1 MTETTF
7 THTDAGQTLAA
18 IDASQCVMIY
28 SPDGRIVA
36 ANSRALAL
44 CGFAREDLI
53 GRPHSILV
61 DPNDRDEAAAA
72 EFWARLRAGETTVG
86 EYRRMAQNGAP
97 FWISAMHAPV
107 RGSDGSVAQV
117 VMCGIDITA
126 SRSDEQVARSKLNA
140 LDRAQALIEFSP
152 RGEILHAN
160 DNFLALLGYRLEEC
174 VGRHH
179 RMFIPPAETNLEQSV
194 EFWAQLAQGQN
205 RTGEFKRVRQDG
217 TPVWINGSYAPVR
230 DDKGRIVSVIKLALD
245 VSARRMALDE
255 LVEGLAAL
263 AGADLTFRMAK
274 GTDDEF
280 TQVRAKFNTMLAAM
294 RELVGEV
301 RSRTNAMNTEAEAI
315 ALAAGELARRGEGQA
330 ASMEQ
335 TAAAVDQI
343 SGNISMTSQSARE
356 ADAAARNALQVV
368 LKGADVVAQ
377 AIAAIERIDEH
388 TKRMGEFTRVIEGFA
403 FQTNL
408 LSINAAVEAA
418 RAGEVGRGFAVVANE
433 VRNLAQQSAKA
444 SQNIADLIG
453 KSETDVRAGVKLVR
467 DAGTSLDQI
476 QSAVGG
482 VVQNITGIAHAT
494 TEQSHGVREVSEA
507 LSQLDRVNQAN
518 LSMSEQYAAAAG
530 ALSTQVE
537 ELGQMMDMFRTSDTV
552 PPARHATLADTR
564 PHDPRT
570 SNPSLSDPRLSDPRR
585 PEGRAA

>member
-72 EFWARLRAGETTVG
+72 EFWARLRAGETTIG
-86 EYRRMAQNGAP
+86 EYRRVAQDGAP

-263 AGADLTFRMAK
+263 AGAT
-274 GTDDEF
+274 GDELHPVQQAF
-280 TQVRAKFNTMLAAM
+280 LENPLQCGWCLPGHVMTA
-294 RELVGEV
+294 VGLL
-301 RSRTNAMNTEAEAI
+301 SRTPDPSPEQIAAEAGRN
-315 ALAAGELARRGEGQA
+315 LCRCGGY
-330 ASMEQ
+330 
-335 TAAAVDQI
+335 TAV
-343 SGNISMTSQSARE
+343 RE
-356 ADAAARNALQVV
+356 NV
-368 LKGADVVAQ
+368 
-377 AIAAIERIDEH
+377 
-388 TKRMGEFTRVIEGFA
+388 
-403 FQTNL
+403 
-408 LSINAAVEAA
+408 A
-418 RAGEVGRGFAVVANE
+418 RA
-433 VRNLAQQSAKA
+433 AQ
-444 SQNIADLIG
+444 IA
-453 KSETDVRAGVKLVR
+453 
-467 DAGTSLDQI
+467 Q
-476 QSAVGG
+476 
-482 VVQNITGIAHAT
+482 
-494 TEQSHGVREVSEA
+494 
-507 LSQLDRVNQAN
+507 
-518 LSMSEQYAAAAG
+518 
-530 ALSTQVE
+530 
-537 ELGQMMDMFRTSDTV
+537 
-552 PPARHATLADTR
+552 
-564 PHDPRT
+564 
-570 SNPSLSDPRLSDPRR
+570 
-585 PEGRAA
+585 EGS

>member
-1 MTETTF
+1 MTGTTF
-7 THTDAGQTLAA
+7 THTDASQTLAA
-18 IDASQCVMIY
+18 IDASQCVVIY
-28 SPDGRIVA
+28 SAEGRILA
-36 ANSRALAL
+36 ANPRALAL
-44 CGFAREDLI
+44 CGFAREELV
-53 GRPHSILV
+53 GRPHSVLL
-61 DPNDRDEAAAA
+61 DPDDAAAGGIA
-72 EFWARLRAGETTVG
+72 DFWERLRSGETMVG
-86 EYRRMAQNGAP
+86 EYRRVARNGSP
-97 FWISAMHAPV
+97 FWISAMHTPV
-107 RGSDGSVAQV
+107 RGADGAVTQI

-126 SRSDEQVARSKLNA
+126 SRSEAQVARAKLNA
-140 LDRAQALIEFSP
+140 LDRAQALIEFTP

-160 DNFLALLGYRLEEC
+160 DNFLSLLGYRLEEC
-174 VGRHH
+174 AGRHH
-179 RMFIPPAETNLEQSV
+179 RMFIPATEMNLEQSM
-194 EFWAQLAQGQN
+194 EFWAQLALGN
-205 RTGEFKRVRQDG
+205 SRTGEFKRARHDG
-217 TPVWINGSYAPVR
+217 SPVWINGSYAPVT
-230 DDKGRIVSVIKLALD
+230 DDKGRVVSVIKLALD
-245 VSARRMALDE
+245 VTARRVAVDD

-263 AGADLTFRMAK
+263 ASGDLTYNLGQNA
-274 GTDDEF
+274 GGEF
-280 TQVRAKFNTMLAAM
+280 VQVRANFNTMMSAL
-294 RELVGEV
+294 RELVTEV

-335 TAAAVDQI
+335 TTAAVDQI

-356 ADAAARNALQVV
+356 ADAAARDALQVV

-453 KSETDVRAGVKLVR
+453 KSETEVKAGVKLVR

-476 QSAVGG
+476 QLAVGG

-530 ALSTQVE
+530 ALSSQVE
-537 ELGQMMDMFRTSDTV
+537 DLGQMMDAFRTSDLPVHARNAV
-552 PPARHATLADTR
+552 PEAR
-564 PHDPRT
+564 RT
-570 SNPSLSDPRLSDPRR
+570 
-585 PEGRAA
+585 GRAA

>member
-1 MTETTF
+1 MTGTTF
-7 THTDAGQTLAA
+7 THTDASQTLAA
-18 IDASQCVMIY
+18 IDASQCVVIY
-28 SPDGRIVA
+28 SAEGRILA
-36 ANSRALAL
+36 ANPRALAL
-44 CGFAREDLI
+44 CGFAREELV
-53 GRPHSILV
+53 GRPHSVLL
-61 DPNDRDEAAAA
+61 DPDDAAAGGIA
-72 EFWARLRAGETTVG
+72 DFWERLRSGETMVG
-86 EYRRMAQNGAP
+86 EYRRVARNGSP
-97 FWISAMHAPV
+97 FWISAMHTPV
-107 RGSDGSVAQV
+107 RGADGAVTQI

-126 SRSDEQVARSKLNA
+126 SRSEAQVARAKLNA
-140 LDRAQALIEFSP
+140 LDRAQALIEFTP

-160 DNFLALLGYRLEEC
+160 DNFLSLLGYRLEEC
-174 VGRHH
+174 AGRHH
-179 RMFIPPAETNLEQSV
+179 RMFIPATEMNLEQSM
-194 EFWAQLAQGQN
+194 EFWAQLALGN
-205 RTGEFKRVRQDG
+205 SRTGEFKRARHDG
-217 TPVWINGSYAPVR
+217 SPVWINGSYAPVT
-230 DDKGRIVSVIKLALD
+230 DDKGRVVSVIKLALD
-245 VSARRMALDE
+245 VTARRVAVDD

-263 AGADLTFRMAK
+263 ASGDLTYNLGQNA
-274 GTDDEF
+274 GGEF
-280 TQVRAKFNTMLAAM
+280 VQVRANFNTMMSALS
-294 RELVGEV
+294 ELVTEV

-356 ADAAARNALQVV
+356 ADAAARDALQVV

-453 KSETDVRAGVKLVR
+453 KSETEVKAGVKLVR

-476 QSAVGG
+476 QLAVGG

-530 ALSTQVE
+530 ALSSQVE
-537 ELGQMMDMFRTSDTV
+537 DLGQMMDAFRTSDLPVHARNAV
-552 PPARHATLADTR
+552 PEAR
-564 PHDPRT
+564 RT
-570 SNPSLSDPRLSDPRR
+570 
-585 PEGRAA
+585 GRAA

>member
-1 MTETTF
+1 MT
-7 THTDAGQTLAA
+7 
-18 IDASQCVMIY
+18 
-28 SPDGRIVA
+28 
-36 ANSRALAL
+36 
-44 CGFAREDLI
+44 
-53 GRPHSILV
+53 
-61 DPNDRDEAAAA
+61 
-72 EFWARLRAGETTVG
+72 
-86 EYRRMAQNGAP
+86 
-97 FWISAMHAPV
+97 
-107 RGSDGSVAQV
+107 
-117 VMCGIDITA
+117 
-126 SRSDEQVARSKLNA
+126 
-140 LDRAQALIEFSP
+140 
-152 RGEILHAN
+152 
-160 DNFLALLGYRLEEC
+160 
-174 VGRHH
+174 
-179 RMFIPPAETNLEQSV
+179 
-194 EFWAQLAQGQN
+194 
-205 RTGEFKRVRQDG
+205 
-217 TPVWINGSYAPVR
+217 
-230 DDKGRIVSVIKLALD
+230 DDKGRVVSVIKLALD
-245 VSARRMALDE
+245 VTARRVAVDD

-263 AGADLTFRMAK
+263 ASGDLTYNLGQNA
-274 GTDDEF
+274 GGEF
-280 TQVRAKFNTMLAAM
+280 VQVRANFNTMMSAL
-294 RELVGEV
+294 RELVTEV

-356 ADAAARNALQVV
+356 ADAAARDALQVV

-453 KSETDVRAGVKLVR
+453 KSETEVKAGVKLVR

-476 QSAVGG
+476 QLAVGG

-530 ALSTQVE
+530 ALSSQVE
-537 ELGQMMDMFRTSDTV
+537 DLGQMMDAFRTSDLPVHVRNAV
-552 PPARHATLADTR
+552 PEAR
-564 PHDPRT
+564 RT
-570 SNPSLSDPRLSDPRR
+570 
-585 PEGRAA
+585 GRAA